1 MSMKRL
7 LKYLTLFA
15 IGALMYFE
23 IELNWRYFAGTLPV
37 HWTMP
42 ILGGILFVLLGG
54 LNEWLP
60 WEMPFVEQ
68 CLIGAVEVTVAEFIA
83 GCILNL
89 NLGLNVWDYSNLP
102 CNVMGQICLPFS
114 IAWIGVSG
122 VAILFDDWLRWKLYG
137 EEKPHYVWF

>member
-15 IGALMYFE
+15 IGVLMYFE
-23 IELNWRYFAGTLPV
+23 IELNWRYFVGTLPV

-60 WEMPFVEQ
+60 WEMPFVE
-68 CLIGAVEVTVAEFIA
+68 
-83 GCILNL
+83 
-89 NLGLNVWDYSNLP
+89 
-102 CNVMGQICLPFS
+102 
-114 IAWIGVSG
+114 
-122 VAILFDDWLRWKLYG
+122 
-137 EEKPHYVWF
+137 